1 MKEFVFRY
9 QLSTINYQLLSFV
22 RSQHPKLSVGEFAQ
36 NIAGQFELKIIAGA
50 DGASERKIISPR
62 IQKLGLAL
70 AGFARYIH
78 SGRVQIVGQ
87 SEISYLWQ
95 MDREKRLEA
104 IRNLSPDQICCILI
118 TTSLEP
124 PPELVAVCDEVNLPL
139 LTTPSVSSVAIE
151 KVSRFLQNQLAPQIY
166 RHGVLLEIYGH
177 GIFITGESGIG
188 KSECALDL
196 ISRGH
201 RLVSDDVAIIKK
213 IEDRL
218 EGSSPE
224 LTREHLEIR
233 GLGIINVRY
242 LFGVSA
248 ISDTITIDLCIEL
261 KKWDELTEIER
272 LGVEHRVEDI
282 FGVEIVKFVLPVSPG
297 RNLSTLVETAVRIH
311 LLKKS
316 GYDAAADL
324 TEKHSRI
331 LGNDS

>member
-1 MKEFVFRY
+1 MK
-9 QLSTINYQLLSFV
+9 
-22 RSQHPKLSVGEFAQ
+22 SQHPKLSVGEFVE
-36 NIAGQFELKIIAGA
+36 NIAGLLELKIIAGA
-50 DGASERKIISPR
+50 GGAGERKIISPR

-95 MDREKRLEA
+95 MDRERRLEA
-104 IRNLSPDQICCILI
+104 IRSLSPEQICCILI

-124 PPELVAVCDEVNLPL
+124 PPELLHVCDEINLPL
-139 LTTPSVSSVAIE
+139 LITPNISSVAIE
-151 KVSRFLQNQLAPQIY
+151 KVSKFLQNRLAPQIY
-166 RHGVLLEIYGH
+166 RHGVLLEMYGH

-196 ISRGH
+196 ISKGH

-213 IEDRL
+213 IDDRL

-233 GLGIINVRY
+233 GLGILNIRY

-248 ISDTITIDLCIEL
+248 IGETTPIDLCIEL

-272 LGVEHRVEDI
+272 LGVEHHEEDI
-282 FGVEIVKFVLPVSPG
+282 FGVKIIKFILPVSSG
-297 RNLSTLVETAVRIH
+297 RNLSTLVETAVRVH

-324 TEKHSRI
+324 TAKHSRI
-331 LGNDS
+331 LGNG